1 MKGRERFLVAL
12 FAFLSIV
19 LLGYFGVSFLSSLT
33 GEFYLNNPLFHLL
46 FALLLLLLTIAFVF
60 FIRNLALFFFPH
72 FKTNLKVKIFTAFLL
87 LVLGPALFS
96 LFFATGVINKGLDR
110 LLRIQVSRIV
120 DTSQTTVNSL
130 LDFISKDMERKLDQ
144 LSAKRRVYPYTLKV
158 YGLDGF
164 LVKAGK
170 KVYRVG
176 SFPEDKLKELLKV
189 KKDKV
194 FFVDYSTS
202 QLLLCKR
209 RFKSFYCVSKKLSKK
224 LALEL
229 KKQSQLYTNYNSL
242 VAYQKPIKAVYTITF
257 AFMGIA
263 VIFGALWFARY
274 FERRISIPIE
284 ALYRATNRIG
294 KGDLSVKIPE
304 EEATDELKHV
314 IQAFNGMVSQLRSLK
329 KNLEENRRY
338 LQEVLDSIS
347 PAIITFNSE
356 GRVISCNRRAKEL
369 FSFKPSDRG
378 SSIFD
383 LLSLYPNLF
392 FSVKELLEKG
402 KSKAEVR
409 EEVKG
414 REKFFSVELISSP
427 ELRDRILIIEDIT
440 DIVKAKKAEA
450 WREVAR
456 RIAHEIKNPLTPITL
471 SAERIR
477 RQFKKKGP
485 NLDKVVE
492 KAVNSILEEVEV
504 IKRLIDEFRKF
515 SRLPLPEKRLTD
527 LNSLIKNSLEPYLS
541 RVKVSFEL
549 EEIPKIPLDRVL
561 IREVLINLIENSIEA
576 GATEVKVSTTYKDNR
591 LFIVFK
597 DNGPGIP
604 EEVIDKL
611 FNPYIT
617 TKEEGWG
624 LGLSIV
630 KKIVED
636 HGGKIY
642 TVDKNTFVIE
652 LPF

>member
-1 MKGRERFLVAL
+1 MKGREKFLAALVAFL
-12 FAFLSIV
+12 FIV
-19 LLGYFGVSFLSSLT
+19 LLGYFGVSFLSSLA

-46 FALLLLLLTIAFVF
+46 FALLLILLTVAFVF

-144 LSAKRRVYPYTLKV
+144 LSVKRRVYPYTLKV

-170 KVYRVG
+170 RVYKVG
-176 SFPEDKLKELLKV
+176 SFPEGKVKELLKV

-194 FFVDYSTS
+194 FFVDYSSS
-202 QLLLCKR
+202 QLLFCKK
-209 RFKSFYCVSKKLSKK
+209 RFKSFYCVSKKLPQR
-224 LALEL
+224 LVLEL
-229 KKQSQLYTNYNSL
+229 KKQFQLYTNYNSL

-257 AFMGIA
+257 AFMGVA
-263 VIFGALWFARY
+263 VVFGALWFARY

-284 ALYRATNRIG
+284 ALYRATNRIS
-294 KGDLSVKIPE
+294 KGDLSVNIPE
-304 EEATDELKHV
+304 EDATDELKHV

-356 GRVISCNRRAKEL
+356 GRIVSCNRRAKEL
-369 FSFKPSDRG
+369 FSFKPSNRG
-378 SSIFD
+378 SFIFD
-383 LLSLYPNLF
+383 LLSLYPNLL

-402 KSKAEVR
+402 KSKTEVR
-409 EEVKG
+409 EEIKG

-427 ELRDRILIIEDIT
+427 ELRDKILIIEDIT

-477 RQFKKKGP
+477 RQFKKKNP
-485 NLDKVVE
+485 NLGEVVE

-527 LNSLIKNSLEPYLS
+527 LNSLIKDSLEPYLS
-541 RVKVSFEL
+541 RIQISFEL

-591 LFIVFK
+591 VFIVFK

-636 HGGKIY
+636 HGGRIY